1 MDLNEII
8 AGLIG
13 YLFGCINAAY
23 FVGKLKGKDI
33 RAIGSNNAGASNTFI
48 MIGKGWGVLVGAFDI
63 LKSYL
68 AALLVSVLFPG
79 NELLPI
85 IAGAAAVLGHI
96 FPFWLKFK
104 GGKGL
109 ACMMGLLLYMDWKY
123 FVIMGILIVAIT
135 LITDFIS
142 IGTIAVAVLMPFI
155 LIFQKAAAAVIG
167 IFVVLAIVIFC
178 KHIINIRRIKNKEEY
193 GFLRKNREK
202 YVKK

>member
-1 MDLNEII
+1 MDLNGII

-48 MIGKGWGVLVGAFDI
+48 MIGKGWGVLVGVFDI

-85 IAGAAAVLGHI
+85 IAGAAAVFGHI
-96 FPFWLKFK
+96 FPFWMKFK

-109 ACMMGLLLYMDWKY
+109 ACLMGLLLYMDWKY

-142 IGTIAVAVLMPFI
+142 IGTIAVAVLMPVV
-155 LIFQKAAAAVIG
+155 LIFQKAAAPVIG

-193 GFLRKNREK
+193 GFLRKNRGK

>member
-1 MDLNEII
+1 MNLNGII

-33 RAIGSNNAGASNTFI
+33 RSIGSYNAGASNTYI
-48 MIGKGWGVLVGAFDI
+48 MIGKRWGVLVGAFDI
-63 LKSYL
+63 LKSFL
-68 AALLVSVLFPG
+68 GALLVSVLFPG

-85 IAGAAAVLGHI
+85 IAGAAAILGHI

-123 FVIMGILIVAIT
+123 FVAMGLLIVAIT
-135 LITDFIS
+135 LITDFIA
-142 IGTIAVAVLMPFI
+142 IGTISVAALMPII
-155 LIFQKAAAAVIG
+155 LIFQQKSIIIVGIFLVLAVI
-167 IFVVLAIVIFC
+167 IFY
-178 KHIINIRRIKNKEEY
+178 KHIINICRIINKEEY
-193 GFLRKNREK
+193 GFLRKNRERYINK
-202 YVKK
+202 

>member
-1 MDLNEII
+1 MNLNGFI

-96 FPFWLKFK
+96 FPFWMKFK

-109 ACMMGLLLYMDWKY
+109 ACLMGLLLYMDWKY

-135 LITDFIS
+135 LITDFIA
-142 IGTIAVAVLMPFI
+142 IGTLTVAILMPII
-155 LIFQKAAAAVIG
+155 LFFQ
-167 IFVVLAIVIFC
+167 
-178 KHIINIRRIKNKEEY
+178 
-193 GFLRKNREK
+193 
-202 YVKK
+202 

>member
-1 MDLNEII
+1 MNGII

-63 LKSYL
+63 LKAYL

-96 FPFWLKFK
+96 FPFWMKFK

-109 ACMMGLLLYMDWKY
+109 ACLMGLLLYMDWKY

-142 IGTIAVAVLMPFI
+142 IGTITVAVLMPII
-155 LIFQKAAAAVIG
+155 LIIQKATVSVIG
-167 IFVVLAIVIFC
+167 IFIVLAIVIFC
-178 KHIINIRRIKNKEEY
+178 KHIINIRRIINKEEY
-193 GFLRKNREK
+193 GFLRKNRGK